1 MYYFLNITK
10 YDGRIIIKKK
20 IELTNQ
26 IHKNYLKIQNILLDL
41 FVEWEQNDREKNF
54 FFIRVK
60 CFIIIIFR
68 AIIEKTC
75 IAFQLRKANNL

>member
-75 IAFQLRKANNL
+75 IAF